1 MPTPRLLLVNP
12 NTTAAVTERLVA
24 HLAPAVPAGVELE
37 ARTASF
43 GAHYIDS
50 EVSHA
55 VAAHAV
61 VQAWQSA
68 SQDHTAPIAGVLIGC
83 FGDPGLFALR
93 EACACP
99 VTGLAE
105 AAFIEAAQIGDFA
118 IVTGGVRWGP
128 MLQRLAHNLG
138 YGAALRH
145 IETVAPSGAAL
156 LADPALAQ
164 AHLSMACEAAARSGA
179 KAIIIGGAGLA
190 GWAERLQPQ
199 CPLPLID
206 SVQAGLRVLLHQC
219 SDLVRAG
226 PVSGQ
231 SNATPDFWAPSQG
244 GPAAQGNP

>member
-1 MPTPRLLLVNP
+1 MSTPRLLLINP
-12 NTTAAVTERLVA
+12 NTTAAVTERLVT
-24 HLAPAVPAGVELE
+24 HLAPAMPAGFELE

-43 GAHYIDS
+43 GAPYIDS

-55 VAAHAV
+55 VATHAV
-61 VQAWQSA
+61 VQAWQDA
-68 SQDHTAPIAGVLIGC
+68 SEDHTAPIAGVLIGC

-93 EACACP
+93 EACPCP

-105 AAFIEAAQIGDFA
+105 AAFIEAVQIGDFA

-138 YGAALRH
+138 YGAVLRH

-156 LADPALAQ
+156 LADPHLAQ
-164 AHLSMACEAAARSGA
+164 DHLGRACEAAARSGA

-206 SVQAGLRVLLHQC
+206 SVQAGLRVLLSQC
-219 SDLVRAG
+219 SALVRAC

-231 SNATPDFWAPSQG
+231 PNTSPDVQAPSQG
-244 GPAAQGNP
+244 GSLTRGHS

>member
-1 MPTPRLLLVNP
+1 MPTPRLLLINP
-12 NTTAAVTERLVA
+12 NTTATVTERLVT
-24 HLAPAVPAGVELE
+24 HLAPMVPEGFELQ

-43 GAHYIDS
+43 GAPYIDS

-61 VQAWQSA
+61 VQAWQGA
-68 SQDHTAPIAGVLIGC
+68 SEEGAEPIAGVLIGC

-128 MLQRLAHNLG
+128 MLTRLAHNLG

-164 AHLSMACEAAARSGA
+164 DHLRRACEAAARSGA

-190 GWAERLQPQ
+190 GWADRLQPQ

-219 SDLVRAG
+219 SALVRAR

-231 SNATPDFWAPSQG
+231 STASTEREAPSQG
-244 GPAAQGNP
+244 GSLTRGNS

>member
-1 MPTPRLLLVNP
+1 MSTPRLLLINP
-12 NTTAAVTERLVA
+12 NTTATVTERLA
-24 HLAPAVPAGVELE
+24 SHLAPAVPGGFVLQAC
-37 ARTASF
+37 TASF
-43 GAHYIDS
+43 GAPYIDS

-61 VQAWQSA
+61 VQAWQGA
-68 SQDHTAPIAGVLIGC
+68 SEDHTAPIAGVLIGC

-105 AAFIEAAQIGDFA
+105 AAFVEAAQIGDFA

-128 MLQRLAHNLG
+128 MLQRLAQNLG

-156 LADPALAQ
+156 LADPVLAQ
-164 AHLSMACEAAARSGA
+164 DHLSRACEAAARSGA

-199 CPLPLID
+199 CPVPLID
-206 SVQAGLRVLLHQC
+206 SVQAGLRVLLAQC
-219 SDLVRAG
+219 AALVRG
-226 PVSGQ
+226 RPVSGRPVPFTDLQ
-231 SNATPDFWAPSQG
+231 APSQG
-244 GPAAQGNP
+244 GLKAQGNS